1 MILLLKQ
8 MWLIR
13 LIRGSCEPSPWPKAH
28 IDTSQFGQRTVPVH
42 ETRIRVGIGDAV
54 GPLVGEVAEPL
65 KKTTT
70 FWETNKISTSETS
83 TRKENLVTT
92 QWFRSRDLQYFL
104 MPSMPSTIP
113 LSASGVGIRG
123 AMHTSQWPALAP
135 TMAPLPSWTWS
146 APAWTWQEGAIAYPP
161 SCFSTMYRC
170 MLCNVM

>member
-1 MILLLKQ
+1 MILVLKQ
-8 MWLIR
+8 MRLIR

-70 FWETNKISTSETS
+70 FWETNQISTSETS
-83 TRKENLVTT
+83 LERKPSNYSVVSL
-92 QWFRSRDLQYFL
+92 QRSSIFL
-104 MPSMPSTIP
+104 PSTIP
-113 LSASGVGIRG
+113 LSASGVIRG